1 MTNQEIVEH
10 LITWSPF
17 MFGGFG
23 MNILISMIAVTLGT
37 LFAWLFALACLS
49 DSPRLSRF
57 GKLLTSFFRNIPT
70 LAFVFYAALVI
81 PNEFYLPGTKDL
93 VAFPTWLKAAIALS
107 AGQIGLQVDQFVA
120 AIGAWRRQAHDEA
133 MLVLPN
139 WFMGFLMTV
148 LASSASSLVGVG
160 ELVSRSNTVINV
172 SSTHLMVPVYLYAS
186 LIFIGFCLPMS
197 WLVLAFKKRLIG
209 KLVARGVVSR

>member
-1 MTNQEIVEH
+1 MTSKEIVEH

-37 LFAWLFALACLS
+37 LAAWLIAMACLS
-49 DSPRLSRF
+49 ARPRLSRL
-57 GKLLTSFFRNIPT
+57 GNLLTAFFRNIPT

-81 PNEFYLPGTKDL
+81 PNEFFLPGSKEL
-93 VAFPTWLKAAIALS
+93 VSFPTWLKAAIALS

-120 AIGAWRRQAHDEA
+120 AIAAWRRKAIDEA

-172 SSTHLMVPVYLYAS
+172 SSTQMMIPVYLYAS

-197 WLVLAFKKRLIG
+197 WLVMAFRKRLLG
-209 KLVARGVVSR
+209 RLSLRNMPR

>member
-1 MTNQEIVEH
+1 MTSKEIVEH

-37 LFAWLFALACLS
+37 LFAWLLAMACLS
-49 DSPRLSRF
+49 AKPRLSRF
-57 GKLLTSFFRNIPT
+57 GKLLTAFFRNIPT

-81 PNEFYLPGTKDL
+81 PNEFFLPGTKEL
-93 VAFPTWLKAAIALS
+93 VSFPTWLKAAIALS

-120 AIGAWRRQAHDEA
+120 AIGAWRRKATDEA

-172 SSTHLMVPVYLYAS
+172 SSSQLMIPVYLYAS

-197 WLVLAFKKRLIG
+197 WLVLAFRKRL
-209 KLVARGVVSR
+209 LARLSVRNVPR

>member
-1 MTNQEIVEH
+1 MTSKEIVEH

-37 LFAWLFALACLS
+37 LSAWLLAMVCLS
-49 DSPRLSRF
+49 ARPRLSRF
-57 GKLLTSFFRNIPT
+57 GKLLTAFFRNIPT

-81 PNEFYLPGTKDL
+81 PNEFFLPGTKEL

-120 AIGAWRRQAHDEA
+120 AIGAWRRKAHDEA

-172 SSTHLMVPVYLYAS
+172 SSNQMMIPVYLYAS

-197 WLVLAFKKRLIG
+197 WLVLAFRKRL
-209 KLVARGVVSR
+209 LARLSVRNVPR

>member
-1 MTNQEIVEH
+1 
-10 LITWSPF
+10 
-17 MFGGFG
+17 
-23 MNILISMIAVTLGT
+23 
-37 LFAWLFALACLS
+37 
-49 DSPRLSRF
+49 
-57 GKLLTSFFRNIPT
+57 
-70 LAFVFYAALVI
+70 
-81 PNEFYLPGTKDL
+81 
-93 VAFPTWLKAAIALS
+93 LKAAIALS

-120 AIGAWRRQAHDEA
+120 AIGAWRRKALDEA

-172 SSTHLMVPVYLYAS
+172 SSTQMMIPVYLYAS

-197 WLVLAFKKRLIG
+197 WLVLAFRKRL
-209 KLVARGVVSR
+209 LARLGVRNIPR

>member
-1 MTNQEIVEH
+1 MTSKEIVEH

-37 LFAWLFALACLS
+37 LAAWLIAMACLS
-49 DSPRLSRF
+49 TRPRLSRF
-57 GKLLTSFFRNIPT
+57 GNLLTAFFRNIPT

-81 PNEFYLPGTKDL
+81 PNEFFLPGSKEL
-93 VAFPTWLKAAIALS
+93 VSFPTWLKAAIALS

-120 AIGAWRRQAHDEA
+120 AIGAWRRKATDEA

-172 SSTHLMVPVYLYAS
+172 SSTQMMIPVYLYAS

-197 WLVLAFKKRLIG
+197 WLVMAFRKRLLG
-209 KLVARGVVSR
+209 RLSLRNMPR